1 MRRLLFVLLFA
12 ATPLF
17 AQDMQITAWASRSSI
32 DGDEDFAP
40 AFATEF
46 DDGDGIGVSVNRYF
60 GRMFAVEAS
69 AFLLR
74 NDAQLVIGGLP
85 IDIGATDLK
94 PISLGAQF
102 HPFRRRIDPYAG
114 AGVSYVLAGDLFSGE
129 LEAVGR
135 ERIEVENGFTWFA
148 NAGLGVQISDGFAIV
163 ADARYIPFEADS
175 RSTLTGGEEKIDLTT
190 TVYSLGLRFR
200 F

>member
-32 DGDEDFAP
+32 DGDELTDGFETDF
-40 AFATEF
+40 E
-46 DDGDGIGVSVNRYF
+46 DGDGIGVSVNRYF
-60 GRMFAVEAS
+60 GRMFSVEGS

-74 NDAQLVIGGLP
+74 NDAQLIVGGLP
-85 IDIGATDLK
+85 VDVGSVDLK

-102 HPFRRRIDPYAG
+102 HPFRGRIDPYVG
-114 AGVSYVLAGDLFSGE
+114 AGGTYVLTGDLFSAE

-135 ERIEVENGFTWFA
+135 GRVEIDSGVTYYA
-148 NAGLGVQISDGFAIV
+148 NAGLGVQITDGFAIV
-163 ADARYIPFEADS
+163 ADARYIPFETDS
-175 RSTLTGGEEKIDLTT
+175 ESTVTGGEEEIDLTS